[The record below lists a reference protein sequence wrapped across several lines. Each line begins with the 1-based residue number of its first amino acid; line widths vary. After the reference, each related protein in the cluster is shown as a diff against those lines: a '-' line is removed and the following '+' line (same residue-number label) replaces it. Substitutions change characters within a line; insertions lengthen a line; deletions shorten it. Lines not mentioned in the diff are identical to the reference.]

1 MQTSDGKAS
10 DKRKGNAARG
20 GLHPRHQNAVLG
32 MDVPGGEGDLFGE
45 ERESE
50 AGDQEEE
57 VPDIPEDEADQGE
70 ENPEGADEAGKVE
83 EIFEGEAEDMAPK
96 RISPDPG
103 LPTEA
108 EIDDHEVDHVPFRR
122 WCEECV
128 EGRGTGE
135 QHRSREG
142 PHAVPTI
149 AFDYLFVTPKKI
161 LSREELEAEDE
172 EAKKACVKI
181 LVVKD
186 LRNKPIFAH
195 VVPQK
200 GVDADGYSV
209 VRLVDDIKWLG
220 YTKVL
225 LKADNERP
233 IVRLLID
240 ALRRLRIE
248 GLEQVAQE
256 APVPYD
262 SSSNGSVENAVKQ
275 VQGLLRT
282 VKLGFE
288 KHVGTVVPDRHPIF
302 SWMVEHVGWILTT
315 RTRGS
320 DGRTGF
326 QRVRGKPFT
335 KRLVQIMEQCL
346 YKLPVKGP
354 QREAAGKLGA
364 RWRRGIFL
372 GFNRASSEYL
382 FWDGNQVARS
392 RAVQRLKKGLRWP
405 KDAYEKVS
413 KDPHSIYSALDP
425 EKWSPNPNMQSG

>member
-1 MQTSDGKAS
+1 MNKTPVSNRNVQGSLNNKPHVTEDSEATTFV
-10 DKRKGNAARG
+10 
-20 GLHPRHQNAVLG
+20 HAVLG
-32 MDVPGGEGDLFGE
+32 MDAQSGDGDLFGE
-45 ERESE
+45 HDREATGQAERVPYVP
-50 AGDQEEE
+50 GDK
-57 VPDIPEDEADQGE
+57 VDQGE
-70 ENPEGADEAGKVE
+70 ENPEGADETGGVE
-83 EIFEGEAEDMAPK
+83 EISDGEAEDIAPK

-103 LPTEA
+103 LPIQA
-108 EIDDHEVDHVPFRR
+108 EVDDHEVDHVPFRR

-128 EGRGTGE
+128 AGRGPGE
-135 QHRSREG
+135 PHRSRDG

-149 AFDYLFVTPKKI
+149 AFDYIFVTASKI
-161 LSREELEAEDE
+161 LSKEELEAEE
-172 EAKKACVKI
+172 EEVKKACVKI

-186 LRNKPIFAH
+186 LKNKPIFAH

-200 GVDADGYSV
+200 GVDAAGYSV

-256 APVPYD
+256 APTPYD

-288 KHVGTVVPDRHPIF
+288 KHIGSVVPDKHPIF
-302 SWMVEHVGWILTT
+302 SWLVEHVAWILTT
-315 RTRGS
+315 RTQGA
-320 DGRTGF
+320 DGHTGF
-326 QRVRGKPFT
+326 QRIRGKPFT

-346 YKLPVKGP
+346 YKLPTKGP

-382 FWDGNQVARS
+382 FWDCNQIARA
-392 RAVQRLKKGLRWP
+392 RAVQRLKQGLR
-405 KDAYEKVS
+405 
-413 KDPHSIYSALDP
+413 
-425 EKWSPNPNMQSG
+425 